1 MVLFSINSSFS
12 TVHGYV
18 RFPHIYIYIHI
29 HIHFLFPWGGQ
40 SRERG
45 GSRGASSAGRHV
57 APHDSVDMAMVCLFL
72 ILVDTGFIFV
82 ILVMNGD
89 KWSSAAN
96 DSQCLDGFTI
106 LWHPYF
112 PEWNIT
118 WLTHMRITR
127 FKGSLCKLHEH
138 GVYPQRVVSRSK
150 MPMNQSIQVFFP
162 KLSDTSM

>member
-1 MVLFSINSSFS
+1 MVF
-12 TVHGYV
+12 
-18 RFPHIYIYIHI
+18 
-29 HIHFLFPWGGQ
+29 
-40 SRERG
+40 
-45 GSRGASSAGRHV
+45 
-57 APHDSVDMAMVCLFL
+57 LFL

-150 MPMNQSIQVFFP
+150 MPMNQSIQVFSQTFRHIHVTCGNLTWLCFVFP
-162 KLSDTSM
+162 YLWTIFFWFPIKEWGTFRRVRLREMIPGIRSQSGNWT